1 MFRIAKLRSIRSTL
15 SNLTRTGTTVALLT
29 GPMLFSTGARAEGAS
44 TLDRLLGEWQPGLSI
59 FTAGLP
65 EERAAEA
72 TTEFEGFQDGE
83 STALP
88 WSVGAGLEL
97 ASPPLFDVPAKPRL
111 IVHAEFAYVLDSN
124 DPVTSVGDPGGRP
137 TISPFFPAPI
147 SIEGQG
153 VALKAQA
160 KPWAL
165 TGGIGSQVEFELF
178 ERTVYLRP
186 SLEWMYRRD
195 TLQAIV
201 GAGEGE
207 ALDGSG
213 NCNPCRVLF
222 IDAEREKGYHSLGA
236 GLDASIDAGRGGPM
250 LIRFFTTFRVF
261 HVLGDRKADLNETGT
276 WELEDGSPSARVPS
290 TSTFTGRY
298 EREPVHYRVG
308 AGFRVLWSPE

>member
-1 MFRIAKLRSIRSTL
+1 
-15 SNLTRTGTTVALLT
+15 
-29 GPMLFSTGARAEGAS
+29 MLVLMAGAMLVPPGVRAEEAS
-44 TLDRLLGEWQPGLSI
+44 KLGELLGEWQPGLSI

-65 EERAAEA
+65 EERAGEA
-72 TTEFEGFQDGE
+72 NTEFEGFQDGE
-83 STALP
+83 STGLP
-88 WSVGAGLEL
+88 WSVGAGIEL
-97 ASPPLFDVPAKPRL
+97 ASPPLFDSPVKPRL

-124 DPVTSVGDPGGRP
+124 DPVTSIGDPGGRP
-137 TISPFFPAPI
+137 SVSPFFPAPI
-147 SIEGQG
+147 SIEKQG

-160 KPWAL
+160 KPWVL

-178 ERTVYLRP
+178 DRAVYVRP

-207 ALDGSG
+207 VLDGAG

-236 GLDASIDAGRGGPM
+236 GIDAGIDAGRAGPM
-250 LIRFFTTFRVF
+250 LARFFTTFRVY
-261 HVLGDRKADLNETGT
+261 HILGDRKADLAETGT
-276 WELEDGSPSARVPS
+276 WELEDGSPSTRVPP
-290 TSTFTGRY
+290 TSSFTGRY

-308 AGFRVLWSPE
+308 AGFRLLWSPE

>member
-1 MFRIAKLRSIRSTL
+1 MLTCSGATL
-15 SNLTRTGTTVALLT
+15 ALLA
-29 GPMLFSTGARAEGAS
+29 GSALAPSGAGAEETSA
-44 TLDRLLGEWQPGLSI
+44 LEKLLGDWQPGLSI

-65 EERAAEA
+65 EERAGEA
-72 TTEFEGFQDGE
+72 DTEFEGFQDGE

-97 ASPPLFDVPAKPRL
+97 ASPPLFDAPMKPRL
-111 IVHAEFAYVLDSN
+111 VVHAEFAYVLDSN
-124 DPVTSVGDPGGRP
+124 DPITSVGDPGDRP
-137 TISPFFPAPI
+137 SVSPSFPSPI
-147 SIEGQG
+147 SVEGQG
-153 VALKAQA
+153 VALRAQA
-160 KPWAL
+160 KPWVL

-201 GAGEGE
+201 GAGESE
-207 ALDGSG
+207 TTDPDT
-213 NCNPCRVLF
+213 CTPCRVLF

-250 LIRFFTTFRVF
+250 LVRFFTTFRVF
-261 HVLGDRKADLNETGT
+261 HILGDRKADLNETGT
-276 WELEDGSPSARVPS
+276 WELEDGSPSTRVPQ
-290 TSTFTGRY
+290 TSSFTGRY

>member
-1 MFRIAKLRSIRSTL
+1 
-15 SNLTRTGTTVALLT
+15 
-29 GPMLFSTGARAEGAS
+29 
-44 TLDRLLGEWQPGLSI
+44 EWQPGLSI

-72 TTEFEGFQDGE
+72 NTEFEGFQDGE
-83 STALP
+83 STGLP

-97 ASPPLFDVPAKPRL
+97 ASPPLFDAPVKPRL
-111 IVHAEFAYVLDSN
+111 LVHAEFAYVLDSN

-137 TISPFFPAPI
+137 SVSPFFPAPI

-160 KPWAL
+160 KPWVL

-178 ERTVYLRP
+178 ERTVYVRP
-186 SLEWMYRRD
+186 TLEWMYRRD

-207 ALDGSG
+207 VLDGSG
-213 NCNPCRVLF
+213 NCNPCRVLY

-236 GLDASIDAGRGGPM
+236 GLDASIDAGRAGPM
-250 LIRFFTTFRVF
+250 LARFFTTFRVY
-261 HVLGDRKADLNETGT
+261 HILGDRKAELAESGT
-276 WELEDGSPSARVPS
+276 WELEDGSPSTRVPP
-290 TSTFTGRY
+290 TSSFTGRY